1 MIPYFLL
8 YFFLA
13 LKSLEETSLKNIFKK
28 SSQQILI
35 VFFSIFIGLRVE
47 VGCDWYQYIRLFDT
61 IKSSLAE
68 AFDVLK
74 LEPTFIFLNSMFG
87 PLQNGYILVNFVCG
101 IIFSY
106 CLIKFCATLPRPWLA
121 LCTAY
126 PNLIL
131 VVSMGYTRQSVAIA
145 LALLAFVALENG
157 KFYRSI
163 LLIIFGSTFHRVGLF
178 YLFAPLLY
186 TFQIG
191 SQFNKSIRILL
202 TIPIGYIFVDQL
214 IIKQIS
220 SYQFSYLEL
229 NATSSGAY
237 VRVILL
243 LIPSIIF
250 LGYLNKFKLSKI
262 YKSIFFVMAIIS
274 FVALI
279 LLLTSFSS
287 TAVDRI
293 ALNLLPIQLVVASYL
308 PDTGILKINKS
319 IWKIFMILSILPI
332 MSVWL
337 IYAVHSYCW
346 IPYKNILISS
356 Y

>member
-1 MIPYFLL
+1 MIPYYLL

-13 LKSLEETSLKNIFKK
+13 LKSLEETSLINTFKQN
-28 SSQQILI
+28 SQKILI
-35 VFFSIFIGLRVE
+35 VFFSIFIGLRFE
-47 VGCDWYQYIRLFDT
+47 VGCDWFQYMRLFET
-61 IKSSLAE
+61 IKSSIAE
-68 AFDVLK
+68 AFYILR
-74 LEPTFIFLNSMFG
+74 LEPGFIFLNFIFG
-87 PLQNGYILVNFVCG
+87 PLQDGYILVNLVCG

-121 LCTAY
+121 LCIAY

-145 LALLAFVALENG
+145 LALLAFVALDKG
-157 KFYRSI
+157 KFYKSI
-163 LLIIFGSTFHRVGLF
+163 FLIILGSTFHRVGLF

-191 SQFNKSIRILL
+191 SQFNKTIRLLL
-202 TIPIGYIFVDQL
+202 TIPLGYFFVDQL

-220 SYQFSYLEL
+220 SFQFSYLEL
-229 NATSSGAY
+229 NMTSSGAY
-237 VRVILL
+237 VRIILL
-243 LIPSIIF
+243 IIPSIIF
-250 LGYLNKFKLSKI
+250 LCFLNKFKLSKI
-262 YKSIFFVMAIIS
+262 YKSIFFVMALFS

-279 LLLTSFSS
+279 YLSTSFSS
-287 TAVDRI
+287 TAVDRF

-308 PDTGILKINKS
+308 PDTGILKMDKN
-319 IWKIFMILSILPI
+319 IWKIFMILTTFPV

-346 IPYKNILISS
+346 IPYKNVLIPF